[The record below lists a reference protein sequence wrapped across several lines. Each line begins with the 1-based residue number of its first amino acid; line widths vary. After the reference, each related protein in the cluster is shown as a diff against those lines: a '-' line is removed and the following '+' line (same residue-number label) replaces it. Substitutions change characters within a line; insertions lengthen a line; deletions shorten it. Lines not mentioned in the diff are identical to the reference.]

1 MVGSLLL
8 HKITSCEKFMIFFQ
22 LQVKPS
28 VIWKFTEAGG
38 RKTFLLVLSSTLGF
52 IVSQIGTG
60 LWLRK
65 WSADEPNINGTIDAD
80 VVHLR
85 LGVYGA
91 MGVAQGGFKIKDIF
105 YFIVNWLSRYHL
117 TVHT

>member
-1 MVGSLLL
+1 MVRSFSL
-8 HKITSCEKFMIFFQ
+8 HKITSCTKFMNLFP

-65 WSADEPNINGTIDAD
+65 WSADKPNINGTIDAD

-85 LGVYGA
+85 LGVYGV
-91 MGVAQGGFKIKDIF
+91 MGVVQGGFEVKDTF
-105 YFIVNWLSRYHL
+105 YFKVNWLSRYHL

>member
-1 MVGSLLL
+1 
-8 HKITSCEKFMIFFQ
+8 MI
-22 LQVKPS
+22 
-28 VIWKFTEAGG
+28 WNFTEAAG

-80 VVHLR
+80 LVHLR

-91 MGVAQGGFKIKDIF
+91 IGLVQGGFKIQDTFFFK
-105 YFIVNWLSRYHL
+105 VN
-117 TVHT
+117 

>member
-1 MVGSLLL
+1 MVGCFPM
-8 HKITSCEKFMIFFQ
+8 HEITSCTKFMNLFP

-65 WSADEPNINGTIDAD
+65 WSADEPNINGTMDAD

-85 LGVYGA
+85 LGVYGV
-91 MGVAQGGFKIKDIF
+91 MGVAQGGLKYKDTIYFKID
-105 YFIVNWLSRYHL
+105 WLSR
-117 TVHT
+117 